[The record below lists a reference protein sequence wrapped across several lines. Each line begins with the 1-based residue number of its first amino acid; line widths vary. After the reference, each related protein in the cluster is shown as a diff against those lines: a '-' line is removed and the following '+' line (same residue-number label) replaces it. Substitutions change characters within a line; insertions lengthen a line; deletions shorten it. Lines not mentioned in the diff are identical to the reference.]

1 MEVGKQLQHEG
12 QTSLVHFGSGP
23 YASQEAWCIENLGF
37 AKPLVLRLSQD
48 GHMEDTSKIDRLVSN
63 FNVDLVMD
71 G

>member
-1 MEVGKQLQHEG
+1 MSNIFEHVNVP
-12 QTSLVHFGSGP
+12 TPFGSGP
-23 YASQEAWCIENLGF
+23 CASQEAWCIENLGF

-63 FNVDLVMD
+63 FNADLVMD